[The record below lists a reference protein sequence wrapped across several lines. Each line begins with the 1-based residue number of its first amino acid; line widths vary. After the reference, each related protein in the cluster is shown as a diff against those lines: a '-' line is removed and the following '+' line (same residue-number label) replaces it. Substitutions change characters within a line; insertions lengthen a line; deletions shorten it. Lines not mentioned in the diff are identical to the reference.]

1 MNSPDPF
8 PPNPATPSNS
18 TIASVGIGIPLATI
32 ISWVVSLTGVVM
44 PGPVEA
50 ALGAVISAAVGYFF
64 LGGKKEHT
72 T

>member
-1 MNSPDPF
+1 MNSPDPL
-8 PPNPATPSNS
+8 PANPATPSNS

-32 ISWVVSLTGVVM
+32 ISWIVSLTGAVM

-72 T
+72 Q